1 MSSIENSVSYHHTA
15 DFAFL
20 TLPVYLLERLGHLLW
35 SAVGLETTTVHIRCV
50 EKSTRHFIYYLYNK
64 ILLLFMLCVYR
75 PEENMPLNE
84 VASDEKPPEY
94 KEREEEDSR
103 RNSTEK
109 LPPA

>member
-1 MSSIENSVSYHHTA
+1 
-15 DFAFL
+15 
-20 TLPVYLLERLGHLLW
+20 
-35 SAVGLETTTVHIRCV
+35 
-50 EKSTRHFIYYLYNK
+50 
-64 ILLLFMLCVYR
+64 MLCVYR

-84 VASDEKPPEY
+84 VASDEKPHEY

>member
-1 MSSIENSVSYHHTA
+1 M
-15 DFAFL
+15 
-20 TLPVYLLERLGHLLW
+20 
-35 SAVGLETTTVHIRCV
+35 GLRTTTIHIRWV
-50 EKSTRHFIYYLYNK
+50 EKSTQHFIYYLFN
-64 ILLLFMLCVYR
+64 ILLLLFMLYVYR

-84 VASDEKPPEY
+84 VASDDKPPEY